1 VQPSALSLYRQ
12 LIDSYSE
19 ENTMQIKFRSLLK
32 GLISYVPYATRFA
45 IPKTGGSNSARYCYS
60 VWLRHLVLARVNG
73 FSGPIKAMAE
83 LGPGDSLGV
92 GLAAML
98 SGVDKYYALDCK
110 PFASTQQNLQ
120 MLDELLQLFASRADI
135 PGDDEFPRVYPKLT
149 DYRFPGWLP
158 ELQAAASP
166 DATRVAAIRRA
177 LEAGCDGV
185 TAAPDIPI
193 SMKYVAPWNN
203 SNEIPSGSVDI
214 VISQAVMEHVDDVP
228 STYKLSAM
236 WLRPGG
242 LMSHTIDFKSHGFA
256 TDWNGHWT
264 IPGSV
269 WTFVRAKRPFAI
281 NRLPHSRHVSEIL
294 GNGCTILFD
303 QINRGAAISHK
314 QLAREF
320 RGLSSD
326 DLTASE
332 AVVQA
337 TKKMN
342 VSNRGSWTNDE
353 QQTVLSGS
361 NL

>member
-1 VQPSALSLYRQ
+1 
-12 LIDSYSE
+12 
-19 ENTMQIKFRSLLK
+19 MQIKLRCLLK
-32 GLISYVPYATRFA
+32 GLISYVPYAAKFA
-45 IPKTGGSNSARYCYS
+45 IPKTGGTNSARYCYS

-98 SGVDKYYALDCK
+98 SGVDRYYALDCK
-110 PFASTQQNLQ
+110 PFASTHQNIQ
-120 MLDELLQLFASRADI
+120 MLDELLQLFSSKADI
-135 PGDDEFPRVYPKLT
+135 PGDDEFPLVNPKLT
-149 DYRFPGWLP
+149 DYRFPGWLS
-158 ELQAAASP
+158 ELQVAEFL
-166 DATRVAAIRRA
+166 DERRVAAIRRA
-177 LEAGCDGV
+177 LEAGCNGV
-185 TAAPDIPI
+185 IAAPEVPI
-193 SMKYVAPWNN
+193 AMKYVAPWNN
-203 SNEIPSGSVDI
+203 CSEIPAGSIDM

-242 LMSHTIDFKSHGFA
+242 LMSHAIDFKSHGFA
-256 TDWNGHWT
+256 SDWNGHWT

-269 WTFVRAKRPFAI
+269 WTLLRANRPFAI
-281 NRLPHSRHVSEIL
+281 NRLPHSRHVSEIV
-294 GNGCTILFD
+294 GNGCQILFD
-303 QINRGAAISHK
+303 QVNRGATISQT

-337 TKKMN
+337 TKKMRGQN
-342 VSNRGSWTNDE
+342 KGSWANVE
-353 QQTVLSGS
+353 RQTVLGGS
-361 NL
+361 AL